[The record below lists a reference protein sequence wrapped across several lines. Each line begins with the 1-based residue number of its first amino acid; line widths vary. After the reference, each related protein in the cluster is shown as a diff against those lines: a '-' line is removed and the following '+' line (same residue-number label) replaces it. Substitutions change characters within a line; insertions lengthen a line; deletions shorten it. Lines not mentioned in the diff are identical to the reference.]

1 MGKRVD
7 FSARSV
13 ITPDPNLELD
23 QLGVPLKIA
32 SNLTIPETV
41 NKFNLERLTHLVQNG
56 PNKWPGAKTILKRD
70 GNLKIT
76 IQHSSKD
83 NLSLSIGDVVNRH
96 LMDGDFVLFNRQP
109 LFFTK

>member
-1 MGKRVD
+1 MWLRWLIMNYLVFLRRDHRSGRPLKSLRQRLKAVKVVARNNLMGKRVD

-23 QLGVPLKIA
+23 QLGMPLKIA

-56 PNKWPGAKTILKRD
+56 PNKWPG
-70 GNLKIT
+70 
-76 IQHSSKD
+76 
-83 NLSLSIGDVVNRH
+83 
-96 LMDGDFVLFNRQP
+96 
-109 LFFTK
+109 TKQS